1 MRKDDK
7 EKNVGVLKLNL
18 VEYIDGVN
26 NCTLTLE
33 KCPDKGATLT
43 FSIKTTVIQNMS
55 GGSETQSMMSVDNM
69 SVDSP
74 PGSEFDYDELEK
86 PSNKANERI

>member
-1 MRKDDK
+1 
-7 EKNVGVLKLNL
+7 
-18 VEYIDGVN
+18 
-26 NCTLTLE
+26 
-33 KCPDKGATLT
+33 
-43 FSIKTTVIQNMS
+43 MS

-86 PSNKANERI
+86 PINKANERI